1 MILARGSFLTHSL
14 SIMPQLRAMSG
25 FSYLGGGRGRG
36 RESEGERGE
45 GRRERRREKEQEGGE
60 EKTEVEK
67 GKCLAGSLA

>member
-45 GRRERRREKEQEGGE
+45 GRRERRREGKRKQKWRRASVWQVVSHEQ
-60 EKTEVEK
+60 V
-67 GKCLAGSLA
+67 